1 MKMALSNDT
10 AVSHAR
16 SIITIN
22 GKSLSEY
29 NLKDDFSINIG
40 VKLYTFSLSK
50 ILPAYSSSSILS
62 NVSSKFSSIDGFE
75 KIFAR
80 RKLTLLMF
88 EISYIKN

>member
-1 MKMALSNDT
+1 MALSNDT

-75 KIFAR
+75 R
-80 RKLTLLMF
+80 YLLEGKLTLLMF